1 MKIQL
6 LRFPII
12 SCWRL
17 GLWNGRGPTDRF
29 QAKAGPGHDP
39 GRSPVMRLGWWLRDG
54 PLFLVSRTRRGSGV
68 PLGRRPFYF
77 AWGCFRNFGSRLSG
91 AALDALSH
99 RFLVGVPVYKREQ
112 SGRPSRA

>member
-39 GRSPVMRLGWWLRDG
+39 GRSPVRAKKTRQIKDLERDEIRLVAARWAA
-54 PLFLVSRTRRGSGV
+54 FSGV
-68 PLGRRPFYF
+68 PD
-77 AWGCFRNFGSRLSG
+77 
-91 AALDALSH
+91 AA
-99 RFLVGVPVYKREQ
+99 R
-112 SGRPSRA
+112 